1 MSFSSILR
9 GPCISAL
16 ATRVQL
22 EKHDSVS
29 SAAIPAV
36 GVVSSR
42 ERREPLAQR
51 RTRRTYIKSGR
62 HESDAA
68 CAYPY
73 SPRRELNRRGLDP
86 MTIRTKWQKDPAARS
101 IASPSWPGLSAWALK

>member
-1 MSFSSILR
+1 MASRQVVRYHNQIHVF
-9 GPCISAL
+9 PCLL

-22 EKHDSVS
+22 EKHGSVS

-73 SPRRELNRRGLDP
+73 SPRRELNRRGGG
-86 MTIRTKWQKDPAARS
+86 
-101 IASPSWPGLSAWALK
+101 PGRGNGRFQPNQETQRAG

>member
-9 GPCISAL
+9 GPCISGL

-22 EKHDSVS
+22 EKHGSVS

-73 SPRRELNRRGLDP
+73 SPRRELNRRAWTARP
-86 MTIRTKWQKDPAARS
+86 MSRS
-101 IASPSWPGLSAWALK
+101 VTQIFKKNENTLRLLILS

>member
-1 MSFSSILR
+1 MRRCNIQIACEKC
-9 GPCISAL
+9 GL
-16 ATRVQL
+16 ATRVQF
-22 EKHDSVS
+22 EKHGSVS

-36 GVVSSR
+36 GVASSR

-51 RTRRTYIKSGR
+51 RTWHTYIKSGR

-73 SPRRELNRRGLDP
+73 SPRRELNRRVCADSL
-86 MTIRTKWQKDPAARS
+86 ARS
-101 IASPSWPGLSAWALK
+101 ASIKAPSPLFSASILSLL

>member
-9 GPCISAL
+9 GPCISGL

-22 EKHDSVS
+22 EKHGSVS

-73 SPRRELNRRGLDP
+73 SPRRELNRRGDV
-86 MTIRTKWQKDPAARS
+86 TIKAETQRREPCARVCCRAGSAHVPGAA
-101 IASPSWPGLSAWALK
+101 

>member
-1 MSFSSILR
+1 MASCQVVRCHNQIHVF
-9 GPCISAL
+9 PCLL
-16 ATRVQL
+16 ATRVQF
-22 EKHDSVS
+22 EKHGSVS

-36 GVVSSR
+36 GVASSR

-51 RTRRTYIKSGR
+51 RTWHTYIKSGR

-73 SPRRELNRRGLDP
+73 SPRRELNRRDLRAYDSVAEA
-86 MTIRTKWQKDPAARS
+86 KAS
-101 IASPSWPGLSAWALK
+101 IGHYLAFYNS

>member
-9 GPCISAL
+9 GPCISGL

-22 EKHDSVS
+22 EKHGSVS

-73 SPRRELNRRGLDP
+73 SPRRELNRRELERMSP
-86 MTIRTKWQKDPAARS
+86 ILCRIRV
-101 IASPSWPGLSAWALK
+101 L